1 MLLGLARLVEQGM
14 ESNGHLRERDTSIR
28 SLTQLPGYVRRASN
42 PEPKDF
48 KLIEEHSFKQQE
60 DRYPH

>member
-1 MLLGLARLVEQGM
+1 ERDMALNAD
-14 ESNGHLRERDTSIR
+14 SRERDTSIR

-60 DRYPH
+60 DRYLH